1 METRSDLTLSSLR
14 IDPSSDNA
22 SVAALDVEGPVTMT
36 KTLSVTG
43 AVSVTG
49 RTTLSGGTLA
59 PSPIIHTGD
68 SVVLT
73 ASDSGKTVIFNVA
86 GASTVTL
93 PEPELGM
100 KFSFLTTVTATNDH
114 VIKTS
119 TDNHGFVGGV
129 NIHSSEA
136 GNSDHFTADTDGSND
151 HITMNGSTT
160 GGLAGSRVDVVAILG
175 ASAAKCW
182 AVSGSIHGT
191 GTLVTPFGDA
201 QL

>member
-14 IDPSSDNA
+14 IDPTSDNA

-43 AVSVTG
+43 

-59 PSPIIHTGD
+59 PSPIIHAGD
-68 SVVLT
+68 ASSAVVLT

-93 PEPELGM
+93 PDPELGM
-100 KFSFLTTVTATNDH
+100 KFSFLTTVTATADH

-119 TDNHGFVGGV
+119 TNNHGFVGGV
-129 NIHSSEA
+129 NIHSSTA

-151 HITMNGSTT
+151 FITMNGSTT

-191 GTLVTPFGDA
+191 GTLATPFGDA